1 MIEYREADIQ
11 TASQAWQKMHVRGV
25 PILHVSTEDL
35 AIAAVS
41 ARGPATRVA
50 AVAELVCRIKGPESA
65 RDMLS
70 RVPKKKEK

>member
-1 MIEYREADIQ
+1 MIEYRETDIE

-25 PILHVSTEDL
+25 PILNVSTEDL
-35 AIAAVS
+35 AVAAVS
-41 ARGPATRVA
+41 ARGPATRMA
-50 AVAELVCRIKGPESA
+50 AVAELVCRIKGPVAA